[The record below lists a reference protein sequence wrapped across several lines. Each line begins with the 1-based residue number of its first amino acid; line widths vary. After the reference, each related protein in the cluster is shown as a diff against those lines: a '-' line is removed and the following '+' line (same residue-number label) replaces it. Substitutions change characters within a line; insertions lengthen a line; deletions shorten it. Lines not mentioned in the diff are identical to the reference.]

1 MVVVRLSRAGAKK
14 RPFYNIVVTDKR
26 NRRDGSFIERVGFYN
41 PVAPASEQQAL
52 RIDVSRVDHWRQRGA
67 QVSPSVER
75 LIRTAPATAPLA
87 EPAQPATAAH

>member
-41 PVAPASEQQAL
+41 PVAPASEKQAL
-52 RIDVSRVDHWRQRGA
+52 RIDTARVDHWRNQGA
-67 QVSPSVER
+67 QISPSVER
-75 LIRTAPATAPLA
+75 LIRSSAKAAPAAVA
-87 EPAQPATAAH
+87 EAAAA

>member
-41 PVAPASEQQAL
+41 PVAPESEKQAL
-52 RIDVSRVDHWRQRGA
+52 RIDAARVDHWRKQGA
-67 QVSPSVER
+67 QISPSVER
-75 LIRTAPATAPLA
+75 LLRSNAKAAPVAA
-87 EPAQPATAAH
+87 EAVAA